1 MLEVLD
7 DVEEMVTMF
16 HVTGA
21 YIYLDVDGN
30 TVGVEDVFSKIQKA
44 REHYEAIGRG
54 ADYVNQ
60 YVRWINMHGTKTETR
75 ETLHRV
81 NR

>member
-30 TVGVEDVFSKIQKA
+30 TVGVEDVFSKIQKT
-44 REHYEAIGRG
+44 REYCEAIGLG

-60 YVRWINMHGTKTETR
+60 FVRS
-75 ETLHRV
+75 
-81 NR
+81 